1 MNINASRLIKLAAL
15 ILLVATVYYAASRF
29 AGGGGKPAC
38 SGLACY
44 DDSDC
49 GSACHCELAAGSKA
63 GKCAA
68 K

>member
-15 ILLVATVYYAASRF
+15 ILLVAAVYYAAGQF
-29 AGGGGKPAC
+29 AGRRGKPAC
-38 SGLACY
+38 AGLACY
-44 DDSDC
+44 TDDDC
-49 GSACHCELAAGSKA
+49 GSACHCELTAESKS